1 MSFAPARSENVI
13 CIGDRA
19 TSLRESSEVRMQ
31 RRIYRTRSHS
41 RARARARDVEAVAK
55 RRRSRR
61 RRQKREFNFR
71 AVSLPLFGRE
81 VT

>member
-41 RARARARDVEAVAK
+41 RARDVEAVAK